1 MSLGSSDLIQ
11 SRTPSVA
18 KTIAPYV
25 AEAYPKIFSKPD
37 TTILTA
43 SAERTFWEK
52 ATILHHEANRPE
64 NLSMPGRYSR
74 HYYDLY
80 CIAHSDIKESAYS
93 NIALLKRVTD
103 FKMKFYPR
111 KWAHYELAVPG
122 TLKLLPP
129 EYRME
134 DLQKDYNSMK
144 NMLFGEYPD
153 FQTLMKFIGNLEKEI
168 NSLTKL

>member
-1 MSLGSSDLIQ
+1 M
-11 SRTPSVA
+11 
-18 KTIAPYV
+18 
-25 AEAYPKIFSKPD
+25 
-37 TTILTA
+37 
-43 SAERTFWEK
+43 
-52 ATILHHEANRPE
+52 
-64 NLSMPGRYSR
+64 
-74 HYYDLY
+74 
-80 CIAHSDIKESAYS
+80 
-93 NIALLKRVTD
+93 KRVTD

-144 NMLFGEYPD
+144 NMMFGEYPD

-168 NSLTKL
+168 NSLTK

>member
-1 MSLGSSDLIQ
+1 
-11 SRTPSVA
+11 
-18 KTIAPYV
+18 
-25 AEAYPKIFSKPD
+25 
-37 TTILTA
+37 
-43 SAERTFWEK
+43 
-52 ATILHHEANRPE
+52 
-64 NLSMPGRYSR
+64 
-74 HYYDLY
+74 
-80 CIAHSDIKESAYS
+80 
-93 NIALLKRVTD
+93 
-103 FKMKFYPR
+103 MKFYPR

-168 NSLTKL
+168 NSLTK

>member
-1 MSLGSSDLIQ
+1 
-11 SRTPSVA
+11 
-18 KTIAPYV
+18 
-25 AEAYPKIFSKPD
+25 
-37 TTILTA
+37 
-43 SAERTFWEK
+43 
-52 ATILHHEANRPE
+52 
-64 NLSMPGRYSR
+64 MPGRYSR

-93 NIALLKRVTD
+93 HLDLLKRVTD

-134 DLQKDYNSMK
+134 DLQKDYDSMK
-144 NMLFGEYPD
+144 NMMFDEYPD
-153 FQTLMKFIGNLEKEI
+153 FKTLMRFIGDLEQEI
-168 NSLTKL
+168 NSLTK